1 MKTKIRNY
9 LFTAIA
15 AILLVIANLFPVGI
29 VRLFAD
35 SKDAQR
41 FGATVNLYSTNT
53 STETIE
59 YGTRTDDMY
68 ETTNGVPEYTGQ
80 LSNSCGATAGAT
92 IIGFYDKYYEDLIP
106 DYTSYYSANGE
117 YRIQDKVYIPTL
129 MEELYGLMK
138 ITSTGVSENNCL
150 SGLRQYVQNHSH
162 LISFGSVKSS
172 SKINETTYLNA
183 INANKPVIIFA
194 KSVEIVQDIV
204 YGTNYDTVIKMDI
217 SSNHVFV
224 GYGYYRVKYYNN
236 GKVFRTDTYLKVAT
250 GLTGI
255 ETSFIR
261 VSSTEVS
268 VSQSWLV
275 NAYSVTIT

>member
-35 SKDAQR
+35 EAGTQR
-41 FGATVNLYSTNT
+41 FGTTVNLYST
-53 STETIE
+53 SISDETIE
-59 YGTRTDDMY
+59 YGTRADDLY
-68 ETTNGVPEYTGQ
+68 ETINGMPEYITEIT
-80 LSNSCGATAGAT
+80 NSCGATAGAN

-106 DYTSYYSANGE
+106 DYTAYYPATGN
-117 YRIQDKVYIPTL
+117 YRIPDNKYIPAL
-129 MEELYGLMK
+129 INELYGLMK

-194 KSVEIVQDIV
+194 KSVEIVTYISK
-204 YGTNYDTVIKMDI
+204 GTSYDSLCKMKI

-236 GKVFRTDTYLKVAT
+236 GKLFRTDTYLEVAT
-250 GLTGI
+250 GLIGI

>member
-1 MKTKIRNY
+1 
-9 LFTAIA
+9 
-15 AILLVIANLFPVGI
+15 
-29 VRLFAD
+29 
-35 SKDAQR
+35 
-41 FGATVNLYSTNT
+41 
-53 STETIE
+53 
-59 YGTRTDDMY
+59 MY
-68 ETTNGVPEYTGQ
+68 ETINGAPQYSGQ

-106 DYTSYYSANGE
+106 DYTAYYPATGK
-117 YRIQDKVYIPTL
+117 YRIADKVYIPAL

-138 ITSTGVSENNCL
+138 ITSTGVSEYNCL

-162 LISFGSVKSS
+162 MISFGSVKSS

-194 KSVEIVQDIV
+194 ESMEIVQDIA

-236 GKVFRTDTYLKVAT
+236 GKIFRTDTYMKVAT

-255 ETSFIR
+255 NTALIR
-261 VSSTEVS
+261 LSSTEVA